1 MSPKTKLEISKADF
15 AFGRLQRSSLAISRR
30 NGSLLCA
37 ALVSLTT
44 AVLISETPLALAQ
57 DQATTR
63 HVPAAAAAGE
73 EQRFIIE
80 SDLAISK
87 MSLAMTA
94 DRAGDVERDFVAM
107 MMPHHQGAIDIAR
120 AELKYGR
127 NEALRQLARD
137 IIVEQEREM
146 SVMRGAV
153 GETPPAQSSDTP
165 SMESMSEHATS
176 GRSGKE

>member
-1 MSPKTKLEISKADF
+1 MSTKTKLDISNADF
-15 AFGRLQRSSLAISRR
+15 AFGGLQRSSLAVSRR
-30 NGSLLCA
+30 NRSLLCA
-37 ALVSLTT
+37 ALISLAT
-44 AVLISETPLALAQ
+44 AVLISETPLAVAQ

-63 HVPAAAAAGE
+63 HVPAAVAGAE
-73 EQRFIIE
+73 EQRFMID

-94 DRAGDVERDFVAM
+94 DGAGDVDRDFVAM
-107 MMPHHQGAIDIAR
+107 MTPHHQGAIDIAR
-120 AELKYGR
+120 AELKYGH

-176 GRSGKE
+176 RRSGKE